1 MNPVQTT
8 RGQRLLAALRN
19 DEGASAAEFAL
30 VLPVFLL
37 MVFGSIYTCML
48 VGAIVELHQVTEAAA
63 RCLSVN
69 SANTT
74 SPCTTANITSYGKS
88 LYAGPTISNLTF
100 TASASAPTGPS
111 PLLVT
116 KCGDTSLGA
125 NGGYRVVGTGTFTL
139 FTGAGKV
146 TANLS
151 STACYPII

>member
-8 RGQRLLAALRN
+8 RGQRLLATLRN

-48 VGAIVELHQVTEAAA
+48 VGAIVELHQVTEKAA

-69 SANTT
+69 TVGA
-74 SPCTTANITSYGKS
+74 CTNINSYGKG
-88 LYAGPTISNLTF
+88 LYVGPTISNLTF
-100 TASASAPTGPS
+100 IASTPASG
-111 PLLVT
+111 
-116 KCGDTSLGA
+116 CG
-125 NGGYRVVGTGTFTL
+125 NQVVGAGDFTL

-146 TANLS
+146 TAHLS